1 MMMGDFPDNS
11 KLPRTAILASSRHL
25 FLCIGPDCCA
35 AEDGRS
41 AWQHLKAAVQRTG
54 IPILRSKVACLRICS
69 GGPWLVI
76 YPEGVWY
83 GGITPERID
92 RILNEHVNQGR
103 VVLEWASAQT
113 GPPCLDLGAG
123 KISPSGGQ

>member
-1 MMMGDFPDNS
+1 MMMESFPGNS
-11 KLPRTAILASSRHL
+11 KLPRTAIRAASKHL

-35 AEDGRS
+35 TEDGES

-54 IPILRSKVACLRICS
+54 TPILRSKAACLRICS

-83 GGITPERID
+83 GGITPARID
-92 RILNEHVNQGR
+92 RILNEHVMQGR

-113 GPPCLDLGAG
+113 GPPCVDFEAG
-123 KISPSGGQ
+123 